1 VSKKKAK
8 GGQYE
13 DMEVFDELPPPPPRR
28 PGTGTRRVHYK
39 VSGAVARALV
49 VAQVS
54 PKWRKLAHYAS
65 DQDAR
70 RAAHKLRNSRVWCS
84 LGVLETAYRPMVEG
98 DLDGG
103 WHLFVR
109 YTSVKLSEHDIAMNL
124 ARKPDE
130 AAEAL
135 YGDALDGDA
144 INVVTGASM
153 QATDPS
159 DGLDSE
165 DQTITEA
172 VTGLV

>member
-1 VSKKKAK
+1 
-8 GGQYE
+8 
-13 DMEVFDELPPPPPRR
+13 
-28 PGTGTRRVHYK
+28 
-39 VSGAVARALV
+39 
-49 VAQVS
+49 
-54 PKWRKLAHYAS
+54 
-65 DQDAR
+65 
-70 RAAHKLRNSRVWCS
+70 
-84 LGVLETAYRPMVEG
+84 MVEG